1 MENVSITLLV
11 VLGLGA
17 LVMTVA
23 VSMSVYALRMER
35 QHLAAIGVSPEA
47 VRIRAGSSS
56 GDIHVIVRFASDA
69 VPHELVAA
77 IGGLMDIDGL
87 RGVVADLVA
96 ALPTASHAHVSCAH
110 FHDIRPKKI
119 PGDATHIYLR
129 VRTRRAIALPEG
141 DVSRALVQTLLE
153 RCAALE
159 AAALVE
165 VSARVAKPSTD
176 PAAARLALL
185 G

>member
-87 RGVVADLVA
+87 RGVVADLVE
-96 ALPTASHAHVSCAH
+96 ALPNASHAHVSCAH

-129 VRTRRAIALPEG
+129 VRTRRAVALPEG

-176 PAAARLALL
+176 PAAARLAVL